1 MDIEELREAVEASG
15 RGPGRRF
22 AAELRAD
29 LVRASHA
36 LWMSGEP
43 LADIADALGIHVATV
58 TRYLDEEVDL
68 TEEASDLC
76 LPSGLV
82 PIAITQ
88 SAVATTTALRVTTP
102 DGFVL
107 DGLDVED
114 AATLIRALR

>member
-15 RGPGRRF
+15 CGPGRKF
-22 AAELRAD
+22 SAALRAE

-36 LWMSGEP
+36 LWASGEP

-58 TRYLDEEVDL
+58 TRYLDEDVEETEV
-68 TEEASDLC
+68 SDLR
-76 LPSGLV
+76 LPSAGLV
-82 PIAITQ
+82 PISITE
-88 SAVATTTALRVTTP
+88 SAVATTGLRVTTP